1 MNLKVVQ
8 LTASNYYEV
17 KKYLRS
23 PEWEHPD
30 FGWFGIKSVDFQTG
44 ILIGKRYDKEFKVPI
59 EGVKLLDCDLVNLNY
74 YKLLE
79 KVPSEIRSDLEDVV
93 MDLEQYAAARGYNGC
108 F

>member
-1 MNLKVVQ
+1 MNLKAV
-8 LTASNYYEV
+8 
-17 KKYLRS
+17 
-23 PEWEHPD
+23 
-30 FGWFGIKSVDFQTG
+30 
-44 ILIGKRYDKEFKVPI
+44 
-59 EGVKLLDCDLVNLNY
+59 DCDLVNLNY

>member
-30 FGWFGIKSVDFQTG
+30 FGWFGIKSVDF
-44 ILIGKRYDKEFKVPI
+44 
-59 EGVKLLDCDLVNLNY
+59 
-74 YKLLE
+74 
-79 KVPSEIRSDLEDVV
+79 
-93 MDLEQYAAARGYNGC
+93 
-108 F
+108 

>member
-1 MNLKVVQ
+1 MNLKVLE
-8 LTASNYYEV
+8 LTAENLYEV
-17 KKYLRS
+17 RKYLRN
-23 PEWEHPD
+23 PEWEHEK
-30 FGWFGIKSVDFQTG
+30 FGWFAIKSVDFQTG
-44 ILIGKRYDKEFKVPI
+44 VLIGKRYDEEFKVPI

-79 KVPSEIRSDLEDVV
+79 KVSSEIRDDLEDVV

>member
-44 ILIGKRYDKEFKVPI
+44 ILIGKRYDEEFNVPI
-59 EGVKLLDCDLVNLNY
+59 EGVKLLDC
-74 YKLLE
+74 
-79 KVPSEIRSDLEDVV
+79 DLEDVV